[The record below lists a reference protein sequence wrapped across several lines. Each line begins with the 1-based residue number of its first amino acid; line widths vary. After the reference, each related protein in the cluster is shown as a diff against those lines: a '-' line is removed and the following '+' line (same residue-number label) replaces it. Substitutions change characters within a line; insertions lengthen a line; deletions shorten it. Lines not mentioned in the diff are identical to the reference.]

1 MLLAFGFLLLLA
13 FTSLL
18 LLLPALWGYLSA
30 HWLQTTMGNVTNF
43 CANFILGHTRHARHG
58 GCQLRKNV
66 CSCTPARTR
75 LKG

>member
-30 HWLQTTMGNVTNF
+30 HRLQTTMGNARDYCV
-43 CANFILGHTRHARHG
+43 NFILGRTRHTG
-58 GCQLRKNV
+58 
-66 CSCTPARTR
+66 
-75 LKG
+75 